1 MLAPRC
7 AGGGKKLMSLESM
20 YSAELDKSQSK
31 YRVIEIDRINDIKNE
46 VHNQQSQHMQLN
58 NYNYYAD
65 TSYDFSIL
73 DNPSI
78 KSIFITATPSPFYIL
93 RIEGSIDLRIPPI
106 YGNRSKIVNESKR
119 ITASIFSQ
127 FGYHT
132 YPVFLPKKLIAA
144 HCGLASYGNNGI
156 TYIKDFGSYFRLTMF
171 ASDYEYSSKSIWN
184 DISLMSSCQKCGKC
198 IQICPVGALEKGS
211 AWVNTN
217 KCITRFNEQPG
228 DFPEW
233 INKNYH
239 NSLVGCS
246 KCQEICP
253 QNYKKAKEI
262 IISVSAEMINQI
274 MDVNSYDELDQ
285 TIKDLLAELSI
296 ERYFPVLKRN
306 IKILMEKGKC

>member
-1 MLAPRC
+1 MN
-7 AGGGKKLMSLESM
+7 LESM
-20 YSAELDKSQSK
+20 YSTELDKSK
-31 YRVIEIDRINDIKNE
+31 TVYRIIEIDRISDIKEE
-46 VHNQQSQHMQLN
+46 VHNHQSEHLQLD

-73 DNPSI
+73 DNSSV

-119 ITASIFSQ
+119 ITESLFTQ

-132 YPVFLPKKLIAA
+132 YSVYLPKKLIAV

-171 ASDYEYSSKSIWN
+171 ASDYECSDKSVWN
-184 DISLMSSCQKCGKC
+184 DISLMKSCQKCGKC
-198 IQICPVGALEKGS
+198 IQICPVAALEKGS

-217 KCITRFNEQPG
+217 KCITRYNEQPG

-233 INKNYH
+233 IQGNYH

-253 QNYKKAKEI
+253 QNYKKSKEI
-262 IISVSAEMINQI
+262 VISVSNEMINQI
-274 MDVNSYDELDQ
+274 MDVNSYDELNQ
-285 TIKDLLAELSI
+285 NTRELLNELSI
-296 ERYFPVLKRN
+296 ERYFQVLKRN
-306 IKILMEKGKC
+306 IKMLIEKEKC